1 MSILLKSKKEKRKDV
16 IELNNKTKIGLI
28 SIALSFLV
36 IAGFFYY
43 SSLQK
48 EENEVIVFET
58 SQPVD
63 NTIEPD
69 DIIGIWEIDQV
80 EASSGTIIEVQ
91 EKDGRLFGRVISL
104 EKNEGEFGIKLND
117 LKWKNFSFVGNKVYF
132 QDLWVSDGK
141 QVKAYKDS
149 YLIFKNAKVSAE
161 VYNNDN
167 DQLEYRLKK
176 LSNDSLE
183 ELLKKKKENQQKAVH
198 EGVLDKENMEVSED
212 RVPWEI
218 KERKK
223 TQNNS
228 EGNVKENQNN
238 VWGK

>member
-1 MSILLKSKKEKRKDV
+1 MNDKM
-16 IELNNKTKIGLI
+16 KIGLI

-228 EGNVKENQNN
+228 EGNAPENQDN
-238 VWGK
+238 VGKK